1 MVSALRNCNVIEFR
15 LNDFKHRYSQNFQE
29 KLSPQGMV
37 FFVYL
42 FAFYCFCLFFLQKVL
57 GLYHINFSHFLPQL
71 VFSEFSHYF
80 VINITNINFPSNLR
94 KYKFHLT
101 L

>member
-42 FAFYCFCLFFLQKVL
+42 FAFIVFVCFFCKR
-57 GLYHINFSHFLPQL
+57 Y
-71 VFSEFSHYF
+71 
-80 VINITNINFPSNLR
+80 
-94 KYKFHLT
+94 
-101 L
+101 